1 MYTLVLFLHVL
12 AATIWTGGH
21 IVLANVIL
29 PKALKERD
37 IEGILRFESGFEKI
51 GIPAML
57 IQVFTG
63 IWLALNLLPAFSDWF
78 NLDSPISRAILFKLS
93 LLMITVILAIDAR
106 LRIIPKL
113 SEKNLTSLAWH
124 IIPVTLLSILF
135 VLAGISMRTGFL

>member
-29 PKALKERD
+29 PKVLKERD

-57 IQVFTG
+57 IQVLTG
-63 IWLALNLLPAFSDWF
+63 IWLAFNLLPAFSDWF
-78 NLDSPISRAILFKLS
+78 NLDSPVSRAILFKLS
-93 LLMITVILAIDAR
+93 LLIITIILAIDAR
-106 LRIIPKL
+106 LRIIPNL

-135 VLAGISMRTGFL
+135 VLAGISIRTGFL